1 VSQHELA
8 NINVSQLP
16 TWNEKVA
23 RFGRGS
29 ILEDNGGKTLVT
41 Q

>member
-1 VSQHELA
+1 MNA

-23 RFGRGS
+23 RFRMGP
-29 ILEDNGGKTLVT
+29 ILDNNGGKTPIT